1 MDTHPPLLTYL
12 PTYLP
17 TPAKIPRPHTLSFS
31 FPPRLLP
38 SRLVS
43 SDQIGQDSIHPNPTR
58 SIVLQVENIHQ
69 LV

>member
-1 MDTHPPLLTYL
+1 MNTHPPLLTYL

-17 TPAKIPRPHTLSFS
+17 TPLKTPRPHTLSFS